1 MAKKKETFHP
11 PAKRHKELHIQ
22 KPIDDKNENGQ
33 FPEVYSVVYSSYI
46 MHYNWLRNFK

>member
-1 MAKKKETFHP
+1 MAKKKKHFIHLPKGIKNCTY
-11 PAKRHKELHIQ
+11 K

-46 MHYNWLRNFK
+46 MHYNLLRNFK